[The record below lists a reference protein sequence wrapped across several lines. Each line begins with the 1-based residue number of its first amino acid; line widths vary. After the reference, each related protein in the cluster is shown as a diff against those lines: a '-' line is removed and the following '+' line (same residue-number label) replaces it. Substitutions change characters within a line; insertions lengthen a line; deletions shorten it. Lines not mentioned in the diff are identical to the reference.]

1 MEICCLF
8 QSIARGVFGADSK
21 DRKHDIRVVPLLAC
35 SKDISQHREMF
46 LFCRPENEVD
56 LIPCRAGI
64 FTREGDLRTMTNCP
78 PHRARL
84 GLGWTNGAAAKHTV
98 PSAEYQ
104 HLCRIIGK
112 RRETNRHD

>member
-1 MEICCLF
+1 
-8 QSIARGVFGADSK
+8 
-21 DRKHDIRVVPLLAC
+21 
-35 SKDISQHREMF
+35 MF

-64 FTREGDLRTMTNCP
+64 FTREGDLGTMTNCP
-78 PHRARL
+78 LHRARL
-84 GLGWTNGAAAKHTV
+84 GLGWTNGMAKHTV